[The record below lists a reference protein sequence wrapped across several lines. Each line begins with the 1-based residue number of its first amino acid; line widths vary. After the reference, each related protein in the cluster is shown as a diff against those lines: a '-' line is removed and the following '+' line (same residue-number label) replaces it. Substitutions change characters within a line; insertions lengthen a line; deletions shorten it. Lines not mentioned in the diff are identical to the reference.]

1 MTVSKYLRISSED
14 GDLEQFGKV
23 ESNSISNQRNLLD
36 TYISRVPEFAGADIM
51 EFCDDGWSGKNFE
64 RPAVQN
70 MIAQARQGKIQCII
84 VKDLSRFGRDHL
96 TVDSYICRVFP
107 FLGVRFIAVND
118 GFDSS
123 RSADVDSLETSF
135 KTLLYDLYSRDLSRK
150 VRSANAFR
158 AKRGEFLAPFAPY
171 GYKKDPEHKNHLIV
185 DPPAAETVRRIFRL
199 TAEGHSSTEIARTLN
214 REAVLTPMLYK
225 KAAGC
230 SRTRWHSIHEE
241 NFWTKETVIHILR
254 DLRYTGVNVYGRRIR
269 DRIGHSHTVKVNP
282 TDWIIVEGVHEGIV
296 SRDEFDRAQ
305 AAMQTHVKPDSG
317 PSNNPLR
324 GKVRCGICGYAM
336 VRPDVK
342 KPTYYCRT
350 ARMTNT
356 YACTDEGVPEEDI
369 LKAVLE
375 SLKVQASIAIELQRL
390 WEECRQKE
398 KQTLAALRKELTA
411 LSAAQDQRERQTREL
426 YEAFFT
432 GELSKA
438 AYIARKAAIVKQK
451 EEAAVRIRELE
462 KIGIED
468 GQEDRFVSSFQKYA
482 EITEL
487 TGEIAEEVLE
497 KVLVFPEGRLE
508 IVWKYR
514 DEYEKLIPIL
524 NGNGQQS

>member
-23 ESNSISNQRNLLD
+23 ESNSISNQRKLLD
-36 TYISRVPEFAGADIM
+36 TYISRVPEFAGADIV

-64 RPAVQN
+64 RPAVQD
-70 MIAQARQGKIQCII
+70 MIAQARQGKIQCIL

-123 RSADVDSLETSF
+123 RPADVDSLETSF

-150 VRSANAFR
+150 VRSANTFR

-171 GYKKDPEHKNHLIV
+171 GYRKDPEHKNHLIV
-185 DPPAAETVRRIFRL
+185 DPPAAETVRRIFHL

-214 REAVLTPMLYK
+214 LEAEPTPMRYK

-254 DLRYTGVNVYGRRIR
+254 DLRYTGVNVYGKRTR
-269 DRIGHSHTVKVNP
+269 DRIGHDHTVRVDHA
-282 TDWIIVEGVHEGIV
+282 DWITVERAHESII
-296 SRDEFDRAQ
+296 SQDEFDRAQ
-305 AAMQTHVKPDSG
+305 AAMLTYVKRNLGLSDH
-317 PSNNPLR
+317 PLR

-336 VRPDVK
+336 VRSSTKRPA
-342 KPTYYCRT
+342 YYCRT
-350 ARMTNT
+350 AHMTDA
-356 YACTDEGVPEEDI
+356 YDCTAERIPEEDV
-369 LKAVLE
+369 LKTVLE
-375 SLKVQASIAIELQRL
+375 YLKIQAFAAVEQGRL
-390 WEECRQKE
+390 WEERRRKQRQDLAAVRKE
-398 KQTLAALRKELTA
+398 LAALNM
-411 LSAAQDQRERQTREL
+411 AQAQRERQTREL

-451 EEAAVRIRELE
+451 EEAAVRIKELE
-462 KIGIED
+462 KIRAED
-468 GQEDRFVSSFQKYA
+468 GQENRFVSSFQKYA
-482 EITEL
+482 EVKEL
-487 TGEIAEEVLE
+487 TGEIVEEVLE

-514 DEYEKLIPIL
+514 DEYEKLMPAV
-524 NGNGQQS
+524 NGNR